1 MRTGQWRGAI
11 WTEAETGVRWL
22 VAGGLAKGE
31 HEEDDD
37 FYGELAGMFER
48 GRSEELLP
56 TADDRRLLKI
66 ETVNAIVPFLLFRP
80 SHQSW
85 WLVALILVPDVLML
99 GYVGGTKLGAAC
111 YNLAHSQT
119 VPILLCLAALEW
131 HHPLLLPWGSLW
143 LAHIGLDRALA
154 FGLKYD
160 TDFQHTH
167 LGDQADKQRDRP
179 QPRTSPR
186 TSTTS

>member
-1 MRTGQWRGAI
+1 MSAVIEAAGRHDHRAVIGKPLRWLQ
-11 WTEAETGVRWL
+11 TEATIEM
-22 VAGGLAKGE
+22 LA
-31 HEEDDD
+31 
-37 FYGELAGMFER
+37 A
-48 GRSEELLP
+48 
-56 TADDRRLLKI
+56 
-66 ETVNAIVPFLLFRP
+66 FLLFRTT
-80 SHQSW
+80 HQSW

-131 HHPLLLPWGSLW
+131 HHPLLLALGLLW

-167 LGDQADKQRDRP
+167 LGDQGDKQRDRP
-179 QPRTSPR
+179 PPRTYTR